1 MTNRVTFSFSMGG
14 NMIDAGIAALEKS
27 IATMTGNV
35 QKLAVSIL
43 RDWKQ
48 HNDDATAVRRAN
60 ALVKALGKGMRANAL
75 RTWFEH
81 NAPMVYNEQTKL
93 LVKGSTAASPVREA
107 SKINLE
113 VSTKALWHDADGG
126 EAPYKPIA
134 DWPGQIAALIK
145 RAKTD
150 IEKQG
155 DKSKVDPVQLR
166 QLELLAAG
174 AMKAK
179 ADPLA

>member
-1 MTNRVTFSFSMGG
+1 MNNRVTFSFSMGG
-14 NMIDAGIAALEKS
+14 NMIDAGIATLEKS
-27 IATMTGNV
+27 IASVTGNV

-43 RDWKQ
+43 RDWHL
-48 HNDDATAVRRAN
+48 HNDSDTAVKRAN

-81 NAPMVYNEQTKL
+81 NSPLVFNKETKL
-93 LVKGSTAASPVREA
+93 LVKGFTALSPVKDA
-107 SKINLE
+107 SKIDIAA
-113 VSTKALWHDADGG
+113 STKALWHDADGG
-126 EAPYKPIA
+126 EPEYKPIT
-134 DWPGQIAALIK
+134 DWNAQLAALIK

-155 DKSKVDPVQLR
+155 DKSKVDKTQLA

-174 AMKAK
+174 AMKPK